1 MTAPSRTTP
10 SPAVTPRRILLA
22 EDEMLVAMLLEDIL
36 IDQGHALIG
45 PLAHLDQALH
55 AARHEALDLAI
66 LDVNLNG
73 QEIYPVADVLLERGI
88 PFAFSTGYGA
98 QGLAERWQKH
108 PTLQKPYHRDELYR
122 MVDELTLAGALN
134 DSASPSSGR

>member
-1 MTAPSRTTP
+1 MTAPSRTLPPPTI
-10 SPAVTPRRILLA
+10 TPRRILLA

-45 PLAHLDQALH
+45 PLAHLDRALQA
-55 AARHEALDLAI
+55 AQHEAFDLAI

-73 QEIYPVADVLLERGI
+73 QEIYPVAEVLMERGI

-122 MVDELTLAGALN
+122 MVDELALAGGALK
-134 DSASPSSGR
+134 DSISAPGG

>member
-1 MTAPSRTTP
+1 MTAPSRTLPPQTTP
-10 SPAVTPRRILLA
+10 PRRILLA

-45 PLAHLDQALH
+45 PLAHLDQALQ
-55 AARHEALDLAI
+55 AAQHEAFDLAI

-73 QEIYPVADVLLERGI
+73 QEIYPVAEVLMERGI
-88 PFAFSTGYGA
+88 PFAFSTGYGV

-122 MVDELTLAGALN
+122 MVDELALAATLKGA
-134 DSASPSSGR
+134 ASEAPRS

>member
-1 MTAPSRTTP
+1 MMAPSRVPPPATT
-10 SPAVTPRRILLA
+10 SRRILLA

-36 IDQGHALIG
+36 IDQGHVLVG
-45 PLAHLDQALH
+45 PLAHLDKALH
-55 AARHEALDLAI
+55 AARHETLDLAI

-73 QEIYPVADVLLERGI
+73 EEIYPVAEVLMERGI

-98 QGLAERWQKH
+98 QGLAERWLKH

-122 MVDELTLAGALN
+122 MVDELALAGGALK
-134 DSASPSSGR
+134 DSIPAPGG

>member
-1 MTAPSRTTP
+1 MTTP
-10 SPAVTPRRILLA
+10 LRAPPPPATSPLRILLA

-36 IDQGHALIG
+36 VEQGHVLVG

-73 QEIYPVADVLLERGI
+73 EEIYPVAEVLLERGI
-88 PFAFSTGYGA
+88 PFAFSTGYGVH
-98 QGLAERWQKH
+98 GLQERWQKQ

-122 MVDELTLAGALN
+122 MVSELALVGAGKG
-134 DSASPSSGR
+134 SASAG